1 MARCSGPCEVRA
13 RALGNRSLLADPT
26 VPTVVERLNFL
37 IKQRDFWMPFAPAVL
52 AEDAEH
58 YLEIPKTVPSSISPH
73 MMFAFDTKDSR
84 ADMAAALHRGDS
96 TARAQIVGKDL
107 YPDFHEIIS
116 NFKKPTGRGAV
127 LNTSFNRHGE
137 PIVMGTVDAIEFL
150 LGTDLDYLVVEDWL
164 ITKQ

>member
-1 MARCSGPCEVRA
+1 
-13 RALGNRSLLADPT
+13 
-26 VPTVVERLNFL
+26 
-37 IKQRDFWMPFAPAVL
+37 
-52 AEDAEH
+52 
-58 YLEIPKTVPSSISPH
+58 
-73 MMFAFDTKDSR
+73 
-84 ADMAAALHRGDS
+84 MAAALHRGAS

-116 NFKKPTGRGAV
+116 NFKKLTGRGAV

-137 PIVMGTVDAIEFL
+137 PIVMGTVDAIEVL